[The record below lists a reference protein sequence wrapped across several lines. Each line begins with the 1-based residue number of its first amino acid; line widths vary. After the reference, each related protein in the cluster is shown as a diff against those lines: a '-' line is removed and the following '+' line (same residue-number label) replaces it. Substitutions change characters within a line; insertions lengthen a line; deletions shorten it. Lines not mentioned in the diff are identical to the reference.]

1 MLVGIEVIDA
11 VLLMEIGTNVKAD
24 TEDVVAWT
32 GIGWKTLASPDVLNF
47 AELNCCGTITCL
59 DTGIVLVFFSALLYT
74 PVNGTGDVRFTTGIL
89 DSAGIDWMVI

>member
-1 MLVGIEVIDA
+1 
-11 VLLMEIGTNVKAD
+11 MEIGTHGKAD

-32 GIGWKTLASPDVLNF
+32 GIGWKTLASPDVLNLESADLKPSF

-74 PVNGTGDVRFTTGIL
+74 PVNGTGDVRFATGIL
-89 DSAGIDWMVI
+89 DSAGIDWMEI